1 MLDMLDYVG
10 YSFVIALGTVALFKT
25 STVHNKE
32 GERHEQIIPN
42 LDRCIRRQLQT
53 IEKLWQQGLRR
64 PGHLCRKF
72 KD

>member
-32 GERHEQIIPN
+32 GERYE
-42 LDRCIRRQLQT
+42 CS
-53 IEKLWQQGLRR
+53 EKTNELSNTAS
-64 PGHLCRKF
+64 
-72 KD
+72 